1 MWKEEVVPYVVRVL
15 RLRSVVSESHLFGR
29 GGVCCDDR
37 SFTRRDQDRRL
48 ADRLSACR
56 EVQGRQTHG

>member
-29 GGVCCDDR
+29 GGVCYDDR
-37 SFTRRDQDRRL
+37 SFTSVRKVTYKL
-48 ADRLSACR
+48 
-56 EVQGRQTHG
+56 T